1 VAPAVFSFFAGRQPI
16 PRQIPENIRDFG
28 IRPFAWAVDKY
39 NIVDRPAMGSTSY
52 CDEPLQPRIDDKSI
66 FRQALSGGVW
76 QVYRLRIAV
85 SPRDNKATGLNGIIL
100 NSIWQQCISCLEGE
114 ISEQQL
120 NTWILPLQVEADPN
134 TLKLLAPNRFVMDWV
149 RKHFLDRIR
158 ELVTSLDDSKSI
170 SVSLAIGSQTP
181 DIPTQSAAPAPTAP
195 TRAYRSAGLN
205 EAHKFRN
212 FVEGKSNQL
221 ARAASIQVSSH
232 PGSEY
237 NPLYIYGGVGLGKT
251 HLMHAIGNQ
260 IRENNP
266 DANILY
272 VNCERF
278 VSDMVKALQHGR
290 MNDFKNSYR
299 SLDALLIDD
308 IQFLA
313 DKSRSQ
319 EEFFHTFN
327 SLYEAHAQMV
337 ITCDRFPKEIEGLED
352 RIRSRLGWGLAVD
365 IKPADLETRVAILN
379 SKAELADADVPAEVA
394 FFIAERF
401 KSNIRELEGA
411 LKRVVAHSR
420 FTGQAI
426 TQELARLALK
436 ELLAVQ
442 DKPITI
448 DNIQKL
454 VAEYFKIRVADL
466 LSSRRNRSITRP
478 RQIAMSLT
486 KSLTRHSLPEIGSA
500 FGGRDHTTVL
510 HACRKIAELR
520 SEDRRIDEDV
530 ETLTRMLSN

>member
-1 VAPAVFSFFAGRQPI
+1 
-16 PRQIPENIRDFG
+16 
-28 IRPFAWAVDKY
+28 
-39 NIVDRPAMGSTSY
+39 M
-52 CDEPLQPRIDDKSI
+52 
-66 FRQALSGGVW
+66 
-76 QVYRLRIAV
+76 
-85 SPRDNKATGLNGIIL
+85 
-100 NSIWQQCISCLEGE
+100 WQQCISSLEGE

-120 NTWILPLQVEADPN
+120 NTWILPLQVEQELN

-149 RKHFLDRIR
+149 RKHFLTRIN

-170 SVSLAIGSQTP
+170 SVSLAIGSQVRISNNVP
-181 DIPTQSAAPAPTAP
+181 LNNLSPPRVSSASGLDETQRFDS
-195 TRAYRSAGLN
+195 
-205 EAHKFRN
+205 

-221 ARAASIQVSSH
+221 ARAASIQISSQ

-260 IRENNP
+260 ILQNNP
-266 DANILY
+266 DANVLY

-278 VSDMVKALQHGR
+278 VSDMVKALQHNK
-290 MNDFKNSYR
+290 MNEFKDFYR
-299 SLDALLIDD
+299 TLDALLVDD

-327 SLYEAHAQMV
+327 SLYEARAQMV

-365 IKPADLETRVAILN
+365 IKPPDLETRVAILK
-379 SKAELADADVPAEVA
+379 SKADQSNAVVPDDVA

-411 LKRVVAHSR
+411 LKRVVAHAR
-420 FTGQAI
+420 FSCEPI
-426 TQELARLALK
+426 TQDFARLALK

-442 DKPITI
+442 DKPVTI
-448 DNIQKL
+448 ESIQKL

-478 RQIAMSLT
+478 RQIAMALT
-486 KSLTRHSLPEIGSA
+486 KLLTRHSLPEIGAA

-510 HACRKIAELR
+510 HACRKIEALR
-520 SEDRRIDEDV
+520 LEDRRMDEDF

>member
-1 VAPAVFSFFAGRQPI
+1 M
-16 PRQIPENIRDFG
+16 N
-28 IRPFAWAVDKY
+28 
-39 NIVDRPAMGSTSY
+39 
-52 CDEPLQPRIDDKSI
+52 L
-66 FRQALSGGVW
+66 
-76 QVYRLRIAV
+76 
-85 SPRDNKATGLNGIIL
+85 
-100 NSIWQQCISCLEGE
+100 IWQQCISCLEGE

-120 NTWILPLQVEADPN
+120 NTWILPLQVEQELN

-149 RKHFLDRIR
+149 RKHFLERIR

-170 SVSLAIGSQTP
+170 SVSLAIGSRARAEEPEETVSPVASVSTP
-181 DIPTQSAAPAPTAP
+181 TR
-195 TRAYRSAGLN
+195 RAYRSSGLN
-205 EAHKFRN
+205 ESQRFKN

-221 ARAASIQVSSH
+221 ARAASIQISSH

-278 VSDMVKALQHGR
+278 VSDMVKALQHSR

-299 SLDALLIDD
+299 SLDVLLIDD

-365 IKPADLETRVAILN
+365 IKPADLETRVAILK
-379 SKAELADADVPAEVA
+379 SKAEQASADVPDDVA

-411 LKRVVAHSR
+411 LKRVVAHAR
-420 FTGQAI
+420 FTGEPI
-426 TQELARLALK
+426 TQDFARQALK

-478 RQIAMSLT
+478 RQIAMALA
-486 KSLTRHSLPEIGSA
+486 KSLTRHSLPEIGNA

-510 HACRKIAELR
+510 HACRKVESLR
-520 SEDRRIDEDV
+520 SEDRRIDEDY
-530 ETLTRMLSN
+530 EILARMLSN

>member
-1 VAPAVFSFFAGRQPI
+1 M
-16 PRQIPENIRDFG
+16 N
-28 IRPFAWAVDKY
+28 
-39 NIVDRPAMGSTSY
+39 
-52 CDEPLQPRIDDKSI
+52 L
-66 FRQALSGGVW
+66 
-76 QVYRLRIAV
+76 
-85 SPRDNKATGLNGIIL
+85 
-100 NSIWQQCISCLEGE
+100 IWQQCISCLEGE

-120 NTWILPLQVEADPN
+120 NTWILPLQVEQDLN

-149 RKHFLDRIR
+149 RKHFLERIR
-158 ELVTSLDDSKSI
+158 ELVSSLDDSKSI
-170 SVSLAIGSQTP
+170 SVSLAIGSQARVDEPEATVSSVASVSTP
-181 DIPTQSAAPAPTAP
+181 PP
-195 TRAYRSAGLN
+195 RAYRSSGLN
-205 EAHKFRN
+205 ESQRFKN

-221 ARAASIQVSSH
+221 ARAASIQISGH

-278 VSDMVKALQHGR
+278 VSDMVKALQHSR

-365 IKPADLETRVAILN
+365 IKPPDLETRVAILN
-379 SKAELADADVPAEVA
+379 SKAEQASADVPDDVA

-411 LKRVVAHSR
+411 LKRVVAHAR
-420 FTGQAI
+420 FTGEPI
-426 TQELARLALK
+426 TQDFARQALK

-454 VAEYFKIRVADL
+454 VAEYYKIRVADL

-478 RQIAMSLT
+478 RQIAMSLA
-486 KSLTRHSLPEIGSA
+486 KSLTRHSLPEIGNA

-510 HACRKIAELR
+510 HACRKVESLR
-520 SEDRRIDEDV
+520 SEDRRIDEDY
-530 ETLTRMLSN
+530 EILARMLSN

>member
-1 VAPAVFSFFAGRQPI
+1 
-16 PRQIPENIRDFG
+16 
-28 IRPFAWAVDKY
+28 
-39 NIVDRPAMGSTSY
+39 
-52 CDEPLQPRIDDKSI
+52 
-66 FRQALSGGVW
+66 
-76 QVYRLRIAV
+76 
-85 SPRDNKATGLNGIIL
+85 L

-120 NTWILPLQVEADPN
+120 NTWILPLQVEQELN

-158 ELVTSLDDSKSI
+158 ELITSLDDSKSM
-170 SVSLAIGSQTP
+170 SVSLMIGSHARVAEPAAVAATP
-181 DIPTQSAAPAPTAP
+181 PPRT
-195 TRAYRSAGLN
+195 YRSSGVN
-205 EAHKFRN
+205 ESQKFKN

-221 ARAASIQVSSH
+221 ARAASIQISSN

-266 DANILY
+266 AANILY

-278 VSDMVKALQHGR
+278 VSDMVKALQHSR
-290 MNDFKNSYR
+290 MDDFKNSYR

-313 DKSRSQ
+313 DKNRSQ

-337 ITCDRFPKEIEGLED
+337 ITCDRFPKEIDGLED
-352 RIRSRLGWGLAVD
+352 RIQSRLGWGLAVD
-365 IKPADLETRVAILN
+365 IKPADLETRVAILI
-379 SKAELADADVPAEVA
+379 SKAEQANADVPDDVA

-411 LKRVVAHSR
+411 LKRVVAHAR
-420 FTGQAI
+420 FTGEPI
-426 TQELARLALK
+426 TQDFARQALR

-478 RQIAMSLT
+478 RQIAMALA

-510 HACRKIAELR
+510 HACRKVDELR
-520 SEDRRIDEDV
+520 GEDRRIDEDV
-530 ETLTRMLSN
+530 EILARMLSN

>member
-1 VAPAVFSFFAGRQPI
+1 MAKRVNYA
-16 PRQIPENIRDFG
+16 
-28 IRPFAWAVDKY
+28 
-39 NIVDRPAMGSTSY
+39 
-52 CDEPLQPRIDDKSI
+52 
-66 FRQALSGGVW
+66 
-76 QVYRLRIAV
+76 
-85 SPRDNKATGLNGIIL
+85 L

-120 NTWILPLQVEADPN
+120 NTWIMPLQVEQELN
-134 TLKLLAPNRFVMDWV
+134 TLRLLAPNRFVMDWV
-149 RKHFLDRIR
+149 RKHFLDRIN
-158 ELVTSLDDSKSI
+158 ELVISLDDSKSI
-170 SVSLAIGSQTP
+170 SVNLTIGSQVKTSVTEKLDP
-181 DIPTQSAAPAPTAP
+181 NSNLAQARIPVT
-195 TRAYRSAGLN
+195 GLSDAQGFN
-205 EAHKFRN
+205 S

-221 ARAASIQVSSH
+221 ARAASIQVSNN

-260 IRENNP
+260 IRLVNP
-266 DANILY
+266 QANILY

-278 VSDMVKALQHGR
+278 VSDMVKALQHNK
-290 MNDFKNSYR
+290 MNEFKNSYR
-299 SLDALLIDD
+299 CLDVLLVDD

-327 SLYEAHAQMV
+327 SLYEAQAQMV

-365 IKPADLETRVAILN
+365 IKPPDLETRVAILN
-379 SKAELADADVPAEVA
+379 SKAEQVGVQLAEDVA

-411 LKRVVAHSR
+411 LKRLIAHSR
-420 FTGQAI
+420 FTGQSI
-426 TQELARLALK
+426 TQEFTRLALK

-442 DKPITI
+442 DKLVTI
-448 DNIQKL
+448 ENIQKL

-466 LSSRRNRSITRP
+466 LSSRRTRSITRP
-478 RQIAMSLT
+478 RQIAMSLA
-486 KSLTRHSLPEIGSA
+486 KNLTRHSLPEIGNA
-500 FGGRDHTTVL
+500 FGGRDHTTVI
-510 HACRKIAELR
+510 HACRKVSELR
-520 SEDRRIDEDV
+520 GEDRRVEEDY
-530 ETLTRMLSN
+530 ENLQRILSS

>member
-1 VAPAVFSFFAGRQPI
+1 MAPQYWPDTNRGRSDLLIPCSFATERQ
-16 PRQIPENIRDFG
+16 
-28 IRPFAWAVDKY
+28 
-39 NIVDRPAMGSTSY
+39 T
-52 CDEPLQPRIDDKSI
+52 
-66 FRQALSGGVW
+66 
-76 QVYRLRIAV
+76 
-85 SPRDNKATGLNGIIL
+85 TGHAL
-100 NSIWQQCISCLEGE
+100 NSIWQQCISSLESE

-120 NTWILPLQVEADPN
+120 NTWILPLQVEQDPN

-158 ELVTSLDDSKSI
+158 ELVVSLDDSKSI
-170 SVSLAIGSQTP
+170 SVSLVIGSQTRVLEP
-181 DIPTQSAAPAPTAP
+181 QASSHNITTQAPAP
-195 TRAYRSAGLN
+195 RAYRPSGLN
-205 EAHKFRN
+205 ESHRFRN

-221 ARAASIQVSSH
+221 ARAASIQVSGH

-260 IRENNP
+260 ILENKP
-266 DANILY
+266 GANILY

-278 VSDMVKALQHGR
+278 VSDMVKALQHSR
-290 MNDFKNSYR
+290 MDDFKNSYR

-313 DKSRSQ
+313 DKGRSQ

-365 IKPADLETRVAILN
+365 IKPADLETRVAILK
-379 SKAELADADVPAEVA
+379 SKAEQTNADVPDDVA

-411 LKRVVAHSR
+411 LKRVVAHAR
-420 FTGQAI
+420 FTGQSI
-426 TQELARLALK
+426 TQDFARLALK

-478 RQIAMSLT
+478 RQIAMSLA
-486 KSLTRHSLPEIGSA
+486 KSLTRHSLPEIGNA

-510 HACRKIAELR
+510 HACRKIEELR

-530 ETLTRMLSN
+530 EILARMLSN

>member
-1 VAPAVFSFFAGRQPI
+1 
-16 PRQIPENIRDFG
+16 
-28 IRPFAWAVDKY
+28 
-39 NIVDRPAMGSTSY
+39 M
-52 CDEPLQPRIDDKSI
+52 
-66 FRQALSGGVW
+66 
-76 QVYRLRIAV
+76 
-85 SPRDNKATGLNGIIL
+85 
-100 NSIWQQCISCLEGE
+100 NSIWQQCITCLEGE

-120 NTWILPLQVEADPN
+120 NTWILPLQVEQELN
-134 TLKLLAPNRFVMDWV
+134 TLRLLAPNRFVMDWV
-149 RKHFLDRIR
+149 RKHFLDRIN
-158 ELVTSLDDSKSI
+158 ELVSNLDDSKSI
-170 SVSLAIGSQTP
+170 SVDLSIGSQSRVVVP
-181 DIPTQSAAPAPTAP
+181 VVPVVPESRSTA
-195 TRAYRSAGLN
+195 TRRASHSSGLN
-205 EAHKFRN
+205 EKQKFSS

-221 ARAASIQVSSH
+221 ARAASIQISNN

-251 HLMHAIGNQ
+251 HLMHAIGNEIKQ
-260 IRENNP
+260 KNP
-266 DANILY
+266 AASLLY

-278 VSDMVKALQHGR
+278 VSDMVKALQHSK
-290 MNDFKNSYR
+290 MNEFKNSYR
-299 SLDALLIDD
+299 SLDALLVDD

-327 SLYEAHAQMV
+327 SLYESGAQMV

-379 SKAELADADVPAEVA
+379 SKAEQVNVHLPEEVA

-411 LKRVVAHSR
+411 LKRVIAHAR
-420 FTGQAI
+420 FTGQSI
-426 TQELARLALK
+426 TQEFTKQALK

-442 DKPITI
+442 DKLVTI
-448 DNIQKL
+448 ENIQKL

-478 RQIAMSLT
+478 RQIAMSLS
-486 KSLTRHSLPEIGSA
+486 KSLTRHSLPEIGNA

-510 HACRKIAELR
+510 HACRKVTELR
-520 SEDRRIDEDV
+520 GEDRRIEEDY
-530 ETLTRMLSN
+530 ENLQRILSN

>member
-1 VAPAVFSFFAGRQPI
+1 M
-16 PRQIPENIRDFG
+16 N
-28 IRPFAWAVDKY
+28 
-39 NIVDRPAMGSTSY
+39 
-52 CDEPLQPRIDDKSI
+52 L
-66 FRQALSGGVW
+66 
-76 QVYRLRIAV
+76 
-85 SPRDNKATGLNGIIL
+85 
-100 NSIWQQCISCLEGE
+100 IWQQCISCLEGE

-120 NTWILPLQVEADPN
+120 NTWILPLQVEQDLN

-149 RKHFLDRIR
+149 RKHFLERIR
-158 ELVTSLDDSKSI
+158 ELVSSLDDSKSI
-170 SVSLAIGSQTP
+170 SVSLAIGSQARADEPEETVSSVASVSTP
-181 DIPTQSAAPAPTAP
+181 PP
-195 TRAYRSAGLN
+195 RAYRSSGLN
-205 EAHKFRN
+205 ESQRFKN

-221 ARAASIQVSSH
+221 ARAASIQISGH

-278 VSDMVKALQHGR
+278 VSDMVKALQHSR

-365 IKPADLETRVAILN
+365 IKPPDLETRVAILN
-379 SKAELADADVPAEVA
+379 SKAEQASADVPDDVA

-411 LKRVVAHSR
+411 LKRVVAHAR
-420 FTGQAI
+420 FTGEPI
-426 TQELARLALK
+426 TQDFARQALK

-454 VAEYFKIRVADL
+454 VAEYYKIRVADL

-478 RQIAMSLT
+478 RQIAMSLA
-486 KSLTRHSLPEIGSA
+486 KSLTRHSLPEIGNA

-510 HACRKIAELR
+510 HACRKIESLR
-520 SEDRRIDEDV
+520 SEDRRIDEDY
-530 ETLTRMLSN
+530 EILARMLSN

>member
-1 VAPAVFSFFAGRQPI
+1 
-16 PRQIPENIRDFG
+16 
-28 IRPFAWAVDKY
+28 
-39 NIVDRPAMGSTSY
+39 
-52 CDEPLQPRIDDKSI
+52 
-66 FRQALSGGVW
+66 
-76 QVYRLRIAV
+76 
-85 SPRDNKATGLNGIIL
+85 L
-100 NSIWQQCISCLEGE
+100 NSIWQQCISSLEGE

-120 NTWILPLQVEADPN
+120 NTWILPLQAEQELN

-149 RKHFLDRIR
+149 RKNFLDRIR
-158 ELVTSLDDSKSI
+158 ELITSLDDSKSI
-170 SVSLAIGSQTP
+170 SVSLSIGSHAGTMS
-181 DIPTQSAAPAPTAP
+181 SATAAAGP
-195 TRAYRSAGLN
+195 PPRAYRSSGLSDSQN
-205 EAHKFRN
+205 FRN
-212 FVEGKSNQL
+212 FIEGKSNQL
-221 ARAASIQVSSH
+221 ARAASIQISSN

-266 DANILY
+266 EANILY

-278 VSDMVKALQHGR
+278 VSDMVKALQHSR

-313 DKSRSQ
+313 DKNRSQ

-327 SLYEAHAQMV
+327 SLHEARAQMV

-365 IKPADLETRVAILN
+365 IKPADLETRVAILK
-379 SKAELADADVPAEVA
+379 SKAEQADADVPDDVA

-411 LKRVVAHSR
+411 LKRVVAHAR

-426 TQELARLALK
+426 TQEFARQALK

-466 LSSRRNRSITRP
+466 LSSRRTRSITRP
-478 RQIAMSLT
+478 RQIAMALSKL
-486 KSLTRHSLPEIGSA
+486 LTRHSLPEIGSA

-510 HACRKIAELR
+510 HACRKIEELR
-520 SEDRRIDEDV
+520 GEDRRIDEDV
-530 ETLTRMLSN
+530 EILERMLSN

>member
-1 VAPAVFSFFAGRQPI
+1 
-16 PRQIPENIRDFG
+16 
-28 IRPFAWAVDKY
+28 
-39 NIVDRPAMGSTSY
+39 M
-52 CDEPLQPRIDDKSI
+52 
-66 FRQALSGGVW
+66 
-76 QVYRLRIAV
+76 
-85 SPRDNKATGLNGIIL
+85 
-100 NSIWQQCISCLEGE
+100 NSIWQQCISSLEGE

-120 NTWILPLQVEADPN
+120 NTWILPLQVEQELN

-149 RKHFLDRIR
+149 RKNFLDRIR
-158 ELVTSLDDSKSI
+158 ELISSLDDSKSI
-170 SVSLAIGSQTP
+170 SVSLSIGSQA
-181 DIPTQSAAPAPTAP
+181 SAMPSGTAADGP
-195 TRAYRSAGLN
+195 PPRAYRSSGLSDSQN
-205 EAHKFRN
+205 FRN

-221 ARAASIQVSSH
+221 ARAASIQISSN

-266 DANILY
+266 EANILY

-278 VSDMVKALQHGR
+278 VSDMVKALQHSR

-299 SLDALLIDD
+299 SLDALLVDD

-313 DKSRSQ
+313 DKNRSQ

-327 SLYEAHAQMV
+327 SLYEARAQMV

-365 IKPADLETRVAILN
+365 IKPADLETRVAILK
-379 SKAELADADVPAEVA
+379 SKAEQADADVPDDVA

-411 LKRVVAHSR
+411 LKRVVAHAR

-426 TQELARLALK
+426 TQEFARLALK

-466 LSSRRNRSITRP
+466 LSSRRTRSITRP
-478 RQIAMSLT
+478 RQIAMALSKL
-486 KSLTRHSLPEIGSA
+486 LTRHSLPEIGSA

-520 SEDRRIDEDV
+520 GEDRRIDEDV
-530 ETLTRMLSN
+530 EILERMLSN

>member
-1 VAPAVFSFFAGRQPI
+1 M
-16 PRQIPENIRDFG
+16 N
-28 IRPFAWAVDKY
+28 
-39 NIVDRPAMGSTSY
+39 
-52 CDEPLQPRIDDKSI
+52 SI
-66 FRQALSGGVW
+66 
-76 QVYRLRIAV
+76 
-85 SPRDNKATGLNGIIL
+85 
-100 NSIWQQCISCLEGE
+100 SIWQQCITCLEGE

-120 NTWILPLQVEADPN
+120 NTWILPLQVVQELN

-149 RKHFLDRIR
+149 RKHFLERIQ
-158 ELVTSLDDSKSI
+158 ELVLSLDDSKSI
-170 SVSLAIGSQTP
+170 SVSLSIGTQTRAA
-181 DIPTQSAAPAPTAP
+181 QSAANGSPAIASKETKKI
-195 TRAYRSAGLN
+195 TGLSDQQ
-205 EAHKFRN
+205 KFDN
-212 FVEGKSNQL
+212 FIEGKSNQL
-221 ARAASIQVSSH
+221 ARAAAIQISND

-237 NPLYIYGGVGLGKT
+237 NPFYIYGGVGLGKT

-260 IRENNP
+260 IRQNNP
-266 DANILY
+266 KANVLY

-278 VSDMVKALQHGR
+278 VSDMVKAIQHSK
-290 MNDFKNSYR
+290 MNEFKNSYR

-327 SLYEAHAQMV
+327 SLYEASSQMI
-337 ITCDRFPKEIEGLED
+337 ITCDRYPKEIEGLED

-379 SKAELADADVPAEVA
+379 SKAEQANAKVPYDVA

-411 LKRVVAHSR
+411 LKRVIAHSR

-426 TQELARLALK
+426 TQEFTRQALK

-448 DNIQKL
+448 DMIQKL
-454 VAEYFKIRVADL
+454 VAEYYKIRIADL

-478 RQIAMSLT
+478 RQMAMALAKILT
-486 KSLTRHSLPEIGSA
+486 QHSLPEIGNA

-510 HACRKIAELR
+510 HACRKIEALKL
-520 SEDRRIDEDV
+520 EDRRIEEDY
-530 ETLTRMLSN
+530 ENIQRILCN

>member
-1 VAPAVFSFFAGRQPI
+1 
-16 PRQIPENIRDFG
+16 
-28 IRPFAWAVDKY
+28 
-39 NIVDRPAMGSTSY
+39 
-52 CDEPLQPRIDDKSI
+52 
-66 FRQALSGGVW
+66 
-76 QVYRLRIAV
+76 
-85 SPRDNKATGLNGIIL
+85 LNP
-100 NSIWQQCISCLEGE
+100 IWQQCISSLEGE

-120 NTWILPLQVEADPN
+120 NTWILPLQVEQDPN

-149 RKHFLDRIR
+149 RKHFLERIC
-158 ELVTSLDDSKSI
+158 ELVASIDDSKSM
-170 SVSLAIGSQTP
+170 SVSLIIGSQTRSNP
-181 DIPTQSAAPAPTAP
+181 PPEMVQYAKSPAPRT
-195 TRAYRSAGLN
+195 YRSSGLN
-205 EAHKFRN
+205 ESHRFKN

-221 ARAASIQVSSH
+221 ARAASIQVSSQ

-251 HLMHAIGNQ
+251 HLMHAIGNR

-266 DANILY
+266 EANILY

-278 VSDMVKALQHGR
+278 VSDMVKALQHSR
-290 MNDFKNSYR
+290 MDDFKSSYR

-313 DKSRSQ
+313 DKGRSQ

-327 SLYEAHAQMV
+327 SLYESQAQMV

-352 RIRSRLGWGLAVD
+352 RLRSRLGWGLAVD
-365 IKPADLETRVAILN
+365 IKPADLETRVAILK
-379 SKAELADADVPAEVA
+379 SKAELVGADVPDDVA

-411 LKRVVAHSR
+411 LKRVVAHAR
-420 FTGQAI
+420 FTGQQI
-426 TQELARLALK
+426 TQEFARLALK

-478 RQIAMSLT
+478 RQIAMSLA

-510 HACRKIAELR
+510 HACRKVEELR

-530 ETLTRMLSN
+530 EILARMLSN